1 MIFAVMMVRNERD
14 ILPVNLRYHLES
26 GIDQILVA
34 DNGSTDGTAGIL
46 NEFAAT
52 GRVHVFA
59 RPGPFHQADTTT
71 ELAREAFLRGAQW
84 VLPIDADEFWHVP
97 GGRLRDVLDESPD
110 TGALEVQVVN
120 FVQRREQ
127 DVRDVRSL
135 LTMTRRVPAPI
146 GTAGEAADL
155 VESGQIAFVEIR
167 YPPKYVSRACI
178 ALEVGQG
185 NHQVSGTDG
194 PVRKSDAIVC
204 LHAPLRARDAL
215 VIGKVEQGRRIEEV
229 NHYLRQAWHVRR
241 WRRLAD
247 EGAIDAEWAANSY
260 RDDCLDVSGQQ
271 HRVRVDTTLRDVVAP
286 WIDAETAG
294 RPFRLRAK
302 RFGETRRSLAEA
314 VRAGASAGLKPRP
327 TAVNTD
333 LDAAGTARILDLM
346 RPVEGWLRDEE
357 AELLIAVARRAV
369 TEHATPT
376 VVEIG
381 SFCGKSTIVLASAAR
396 TANSRAR
403 VYAIDPHEG
412 VVGAEDGLDDLFV
425 AAPTFEQFQ
434 RNIAD
439 AGLSAM
445 IEPIRLR
452 SYEVPWRSPIAFL
465 FIDGLHGYASVARDF
480 FHFERHLEDGA
491 YVAFHDCD
499 DSYPGVRTFV
509 EGLAGSGCYA
519 EVNRAGSLVVLR
531 KLEAAASMALSLR
544 LRQQER
550 GIAFL
555 MGQLA
560 ARDRVIHE
568 RDEGI
573 EWLRNV
579 IRDKDVT
586 IAELEKGVA
595 WLRKEVEAREA
606 IIESRRQACAE

>member
-1 MIFAVMMVRNERD
+1 MIFGVMMVRNERD
-14 ILPVNLRYHLES
+14 ILPVSLRYHLES

-34 DNGSTDGTAGIL
+34 DNGSTDGTAEIL
-46 NEFAAT
+46 EEFAAT
-52 GRVHVFA
+52 NRVHVFA

-71 ELAREAFLRGAQW
+71 ALAREAFLRGARW
-84 VLPIDADEFWHVP
+84 VLPIDADEFWHVAA
-97 GGRLRDVLDESPD
+97 GRLQDVLDDSSG

-127 DVRDVRSL
+127 ESLDVRGL
-135 LTMTRRVPAPI
+135 LTMTRRVPAPV
-146 GTAGEAADL
+146 GAAGEAADL
-155 VESGQIAFVEIR
+155 VESGRIGFVEIR
-167 YPPKYVSRACI
+167 YPPKYVCRACI
-178 ALEVGQG
+178 ALEIGQG
-185 NHQVSGTDG
+185 NHEVSGTDG

-215 VIGKVEQGRRIEEV
+215 AIGKVEQGRRVEEV

-260 RDDCLDVSGQQ
+260 RDDCLDVSGERHQLSI
-271 HRVRVDTTLRDVVAP
+271 DTTLRDVVAP
-286 WIDAETAG
+286 WIEKDAEQNVGRPSRAG
-294 RPFRLRAK
+294 RL
-302 RFGETRRSLAEA
+302 
-314 VRAGASAGLKPRP
+314 AGLKPRP
-327 TAVNTD
+327 TPVDIDPDHAT
-333 LDAAGTARILDLM
+333 TAQILDRM
-346 RPVEGWLRDEE
+346 RSVEGWLKDEE
-357 AELLIAVARRAV
+357 AEALIVTTRRALK
-369 TEHATPT
+369 EHDVPT
-376 VVEIG
+376 IVEIG

-396 TANSRAR
+396 SANASAR

-412 VVGAEDGLDDLFV
+412 VVGAEDGLDDLSV
-425 AAPTFEQFQ
+425 IAPTYEQFQ

-439 AGLSAM
+439 AGLSET
-445 IEPIRLR
+445 IEPIRMH

-465 FIDGLHGYASVARDF
+465 FIDGLHGYANVARDF
-480 FHFERHLEDGA
+480 FHFERHLLDGA

-499 DSYPGVRTFV
+499 DTYPGVRTFV
-509 EGLAGSGCYA
+509 EGLAGSGCYE
-519 EVNRAGSLVVLR
+519 EVARARSLVVLR
-531 KLEAAASMALSLR
+531 KLEEASSMALSLR

-550 GIAFL
+550 GISFL

-579 IRDKDVT
+579 IRDKDLT

-595 WLRKEVEAREA
+595 WLRKEIEARETL
-606 IIESRRQACAE
+606 IETLRQACE